1 MKSIGFVLTLATLV
15 AIGSSTPSHAA
26 THAKQHAVQGTHAHA
41 ATNASCPVSN
51 PALCGGSCPHGT
63 ASTAMS
69 TTTTVQQTNGTACPV
84 SDPSKCP
91 ASCRRKGAASTTAV
105 AANTRH

>member
-1 MKSIGFVLTLATLV
+1 MKSLGFVLTLVTLV
-15 AIGSSTPSHAA
+15 SIGSGTLSHAA
-26 THAKQHAVQGTHAHA
+26 THAKQHVVQGTHAQA
-41 ATNASCPVSN
+41 ASSASCPVSN

-63 ASTAMS
+63 AATA
-69 TTTTVQQTNGTACPV
+69 TGTAATVQKSNGTACPV

-91 ASCRRKGAASTTAV
+91 AGCRRNGAASTTAV